1 MPEEMVIA
9 SAIGMLL
16 GAVVFLVLARQFA
29 YRLDRRLRQAVEL
42 AKHGPDALNESYE
55 PAEAPAAATIPPAPV
70 AAAAV
75 EQISTTLEEQLAHDI
90 SELASGLE
98 MLVKDVEGR
107 MDGRLGEMD
116 GLIAQARKELNDIRQ
131 QSAVLMEEIHQHRSE
146 LVASE
151 AAGGPIWDFP
161 AQRASTSAAQ
171 AMTRAQ
177 AVELPS
183 AEIEH
188 AASEDEVT
196 LPGSWPIPPRAQ
208 QSEQTPRNPATE
220 GVFVGDRHR
229 AVIERLDKDMSA
241 VEIARELGLDMGEIE
256 LIASLHQRKL
266 AGK

>member
-16 GAVVFLVLARQFA
+16 GALVFLVLARQFA
-29 YRLDRRLRQAVEL
+29 YRLDRRLRQVIEL
-42 AKHGPDALNESYE
+42 AKHGPDALQESNE
-55 PAEAPAAATIPPAPV
+55 PAEAPAASQ
-70 AAAAV
+70 AA
-75 EQISTTLEEQLAHDI
+75 EQVSTTLEEQLAHDI

-116 GLIAQARKELNDIRQ
+116 GLIAQARQELQEIRQ
-131 QSAVLMEEIHQHRSE
+131 QSAVLMEEIHQARSE

-161 AQRASTSAAQ
+161 AQRSSASAAQ
-171 AMTRAQ
+171 AITPAEP
-177 AVELPS
+177 VEHHNI
-183 AEIEH
+183 EIEH
-188 AASEDEVT
+188 DASDDEVT
-196 LPGSWPIPPRAQ
+196 LPGTWPIPPRAQ
-208 QSEQTPRNPATE
+208 QSEQTPRNPAPE
-220 GVFVGDRHR
+220 GVFIGDRHR
-229 AVIERLDKDMSA
+229 AVIERLDKDMPA
-241 VEIARELGLDMGEIE
+241 IEISRELGLDMGEIE